1 MTIHVL
7 KGLNF
12 RRFEAFHLECHP
24 HFNVVIGPNGAGK
37 TSLLEAIYVL
47 SRGKS
52 FRTTR
57 RNRLWRHGADAF
69 SLRAELSDPL
79 GRRLKLKLDADAQGL
94 NVRLQDEPI
103 RVLSAI
109 SPLLPVQLLDPRET
123 PLVAGSPRDR
133 RRFLD
138 WGLFHVEPRFHHHW
152 QMYERALGQRNAALR
167 AAASESVLIGW
178 EKTMVTHGEV
188 LDQMRRA
195 YLTELMPLMDT
206 YREKLACTASLECR
220 YQPGWP
226 RERSF
231 TESIHSHRARDRLQ
245 GFCSIGPHR
254 ADIDIRIDGI
264 AAAHHLSR
272 GEEKRWTYAFL
283 LAQIAYMKHKT
294 DREPIVLIDDPVSE
308 LDEQHWARLSELLT
322 SLPAQQFIT
331 LIDSRYVPRTA
342 DYGVF
347 HVEQE
352 PASRMV

>member
-1 MTIHVL
+1 MTIHVF
-7 KGLNF
+7 KGRNF
-12 RRFEAFHLECHP
+12 RRFRAFHLECHP
-24 HFNVVIGPNGAGK
+24 RFNVITGPNGAGK

-57 RNRLWRHGADAF
+57 RHRLWRHGEDSF
-69 SLRAELSDPL
+69 SLRAELSDAL
-79 GRRLKLKLDADAQGL
+79 GRILKLKLDADAQGL

-103 RVLSAI
+103 RVLSTI

-178 EKTMVTHGEV
+178 EKTMITHGEE
-188 LDQMRRA
+188 LDEMRRA
-195 YLTELMPLMDT
+195 YLADLMPLMDA
-206 YREKLACTASLECR
+206 YRGKLACTASLECR

-231 TESIHSHRARDRLQ
+231 AESMRSHRSKDRLQ
-245 GFCSIGPHR
+245 GFCSMGPHR
-254 ADIDIRIDGI
+254 ADIDIRIDGV

-283 LAQIAYMKHKT
+283 LAQIAYMKGKT
-294 DREPIVLIDDPVSE
+294 DREPIVLIDDPVSD
-308 LDEQHWARLSELLT
+308 LDEGHWSCLSELLT

-331 LIDSRYVPRTA
+331 LIDSRHLPKIPE
-342 DYGVF
+342 YGLF

-352 PASRMV
+352 HPSRMV